1 MSGRPKLVPLPPAG
15 GDDADGTARFAPVT
29 PLRAY
34 EYVAE
39 QIQRHIK
46 LHLAAPGQSLPTERE
61 LVEQFE
67 VGRPTIQMAL
77 RLLEAE
83 GLVETRRGRNGG
95 TFVLGPGDGDDAR
108 LELIGRMLR
117 RRDEIED
124 LLVFRR
130 AVEPQIASVAARR
143 RTDADL
149 ARLRTAVEELDRAEG
164 EVVRMRFDTELHL
177 ALGAATGNRFLARDA
192 EEIRRGLNDVIALLP
207 ESGAWHRR
215 VAVEHHAL
223 LDAVVAGD
231 GPAAAGV
238 METHT
243 EHSRQAV
250 RAVLTAI
257 DRREDI

>member
-1 MSGRPKLVPLPPAG
+1 MSGRPKLVPPSPVG
-15 GDDADGTARFAPVT
+15 GDDAEGARRFAPVT
-29 PLRAY
+29 PLRAF

-46 LHLAAPGQSLPTERE
+46 LHLVVPGQSLPTERE

-95 TFVLGPGDGDDAR
+95 TFVLGLGDGDDAR
-108 LELIGRMLR
+108 LELIGRILR
-117 RRDEIED
+117 RRAEIED
-124 LLVFRR
+124 LLVFRH
-130 AVEPQIASVAARR
+130 AVEPQIAAVAARR
-143 RTDADL
+143 RTEADL

-164 EVVRMRFDTELHL
+164 EVARMRFDTELHL
-177 ALGAATGNRFLARDA
+177 ALGAATGNRFLAHDA
-192 EEIRRGLNDVIALLP
+192 EQIRRGLNDVIALLP
-207 ESGAWHRR
+207 ESGAWHGR

-231 GPAAAGV
+231 GPVAADV

-243 EHSRQAV
+243 EHSRQAI

-257 DRREDI
+257 GRRGDI

>member
-1 MSGRPKLVPLPPAG
+1 MTQRPRLVRVPDGGGEEGPAH
-15 GDDADGTARFAPVT
+15 FAPVI
-29 PLRAY
+29 PQRAH

-39 QIQRHIK
+39 QLRRHIQ
-46 LHLAAPGQSLPTERE
+46 LHLTLPGQALPPERD

-95 TFVLGPGDGDDAR
+95 TFVLAPGNGDERR
-108 LELIGRMLR
+108 LELMGRLMR

-130 AVEPQIASVAARR
+130 AVEPQIAAVAARR
-143 RTDADL
+143 RTKSDL

-164 EVVRMRFDTELHL
+164 EVARMRFDTELHL
-177 ALGAATGNRFLARDA
+177 ALGAATGNRYLERDA
-192 EEIRRGLNDVIALLP
+192 ETIRLGLNDVIALLP
-207 ESGAWHRR
+207 ETDVWHER
-215 VAVEHHAL
+215 VAAEHHAL
-223 LDAVVAGD
+223 LDAIVDGD
-231 GPAAAGV
+231 GNAAATV

-250 RAVLTAI
+250 HAVLAAI
-257 DRREDI
+257 DRREGI